1 MKNGFLV
8 FSLWIKLK
16 LLSTETFLIYTFY
29 HFIQAASNFLACTNI
44 WTKNIDKKA

>member
-1 MKNGFLV
+1 MKNGFLA

-16 LLSTETFLIYTFY
+16 LLSTETFLIQTFY
-29 HFIQAASNFLACTNI
+29 HYAASNFLAFTNI